1 MLKVIIPAI
10 IDLGRCDDV
19 RLYQDRLE
27 TKPFELNEIPS
38 LDILAFLANQ
48 RINNN
53 RLINNNSTPLLS
65 VKQIESII
73 LELKICNDLGENN
86 IINEIKSGNFITS
99 EKLKTRNIDEKYFII
114 NILDL
119 VFNNSAFQKQYYSFI
134 KNENDLKK
142 FAERI
147 TLFDVQ
153 EFWTV
158 MLKYEISYLARG
170 INGLGFW
177 EWNNFGLDIYNS
189 LARSNNKSMLFNE
202 VNKILQFILYPYKKS
217 QIILHFNDKIS
228 HVKTVEFYNNQFANF
243 QIFLDFIYKTYLSNI
258 VPRNSYEK
266 KWIIEHNGS
275 FIRKIHNNDLISMD
289 EIGIIEGAILN
300 LFLLKFP

>member
-53 RLINNNSTPLLS
+53 KLINNNSTPLLS

-114 NILDL
+114 NIL
-119 VFNNSAFQKQYYSFI
+119 
-134 KNENDLKK
+134 
-142 FAERI
+142 
-147 TLFDVQ
+147 
-153 EFWTV
+153 
-158 MLKYEISYLARG
+158 
-170 INGLGFW
+170 
-177 EWNNFGLDIYNS
+177 
-189 LARSNNKSMLFNE
+189 
-202 VNKILQFILYPYKKS
+202 
-217 QIILHFNDKIS
+217 
-228 HVKTVEFYNNQFANF
+228 
-243 QIFLDFIYKTYLSNI
+243 
-258 VPRNSYEK
+258 
-266 KWIIEHNGS
+266 
-275 FIRKIHNNDLISMD
+275 
-289 EIGIIEGAILN
+289 
-300 LFLLKFP
+300 